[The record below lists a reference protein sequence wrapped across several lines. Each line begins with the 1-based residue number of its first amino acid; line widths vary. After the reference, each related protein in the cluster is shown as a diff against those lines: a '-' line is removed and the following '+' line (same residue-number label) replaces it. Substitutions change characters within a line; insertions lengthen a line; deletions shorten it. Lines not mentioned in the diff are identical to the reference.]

1 MHSLLTGSFVAVVSS
16 AVGVREQNVHHADTS
31 CTVCATI
38 CLGHGCNLCSHTFP
52 ELSATQGSQ

>member
-31 CTVCATI
+31 CTVCATNMSRAWMQP
-38 CLGHGCNLCSHTFP
+38 LLTHFP
-52 ELSATQGSQ
+52 